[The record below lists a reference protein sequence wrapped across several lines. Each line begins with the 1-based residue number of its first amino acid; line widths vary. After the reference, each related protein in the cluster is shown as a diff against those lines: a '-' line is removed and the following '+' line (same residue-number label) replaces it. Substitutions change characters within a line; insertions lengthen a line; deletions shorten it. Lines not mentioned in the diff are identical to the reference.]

1 MVRKMK
7 AMISNKLI
15 GKRTGAN
22 KSKVSSAMYATE
34 TNGWVRLQQNPTPL
48 GSNGRSS
55 SAA

>member
-15 GKRTGAN
+15 GKRLGAN